1 MDTTSGVFVE
11 ISYLKTD
18 MCKCESTH
26 RHESR
31 TQLADSLKA
40 CSKPTAP
47 VAHPRTVTR
56 KSSIG
61 IFSFVQG
68 SLTLQILT
76 KTPLI
81 SSLSCFHLG
90 EGLGILFEGLNP
102 PMLPV
107 AMGLPHPLYIGILFP
122 LCFLLLLFCLLI
134 VFDFDSMHFFT
145 FLLLH
150 VKYLQLKIDLWKQQR
165 WLNS

>member
-1 MDTTSGVFVE
+1 
-11 ISYLKTD
+11 
-18 MCKCESTH
+18 
-26 RHESR
+26 
-31 TQLADSLKA
+31 
-40 CSKPTAP
+40 
-47 VAHPRTVTR
+47 
-56 KSSIG
+56 
-61 IFSFVQG
+61 
-68 SLTLQILT
+68 
-76 KTPLI
+76 
-81 SSLSCFHLG
+81 
-90 EGLGILFEGLNP
+90 
-102 PMLPV
+102 MLPV

>member
-1 MDTTSGVFVE
+1 LKSYSGQDRGCVGFHEIDFPLKKLLMDTTSGVFVE

-76 KTPLI
+76 
-81 SSLSCFHLG
+81 
-90 EGLGILFEGLNP
+90 
-102 PMLPV
+102 
-107 AMGLPHPLYIGILFP
+107 
-122 LCFLLLLFCLLI
+122 
-134 VFDFDSMHFFT
+134 
-145 FLLLH
+145 
-150 VKYLQLKIDLWKQQR
+150 
-165 WLNS
+165 